1 MSDADVACYADRYSD
16 LGALEPRDH
25 YLTKGREEGRQA
37 NCAANLTDY
46 AAQRYLDRH
55 PDLQHAL
62 GRHGRGARAA
72 ARQHYI
78 DYGFSERRNVTAND
92 WDTTWL
98 CGTTAGSRESSCK
111 CKGTVYYG
119 FEEAPDS
126 GADLDTFEKFRQ
138 WKSYT
143 KVHHGD
149 EWTNCNHLEFG
160 LGSEPSRGTPKQ
172 CWCEP
177 EPREVP
183 SFCAEDGGDC
193 LCNGAVFYMQ
203 RAAPGSQKRLDFFE
217 AMKGEY
223 TVNQANNTG
232 SVKCSR
238 ENFEDIVPNPGE
250 PNVCH
255 CDEHHKQLTTDLEW
269 FVKEYWR
276 GRRAELEATEA
287 KLRAEA
293 QAQAARERAAEEAAK
308 EIVRLQEEAAAKA
321 AAQKKADE
329 EKAAAK
335 AKAEEEAKVALA
347 AAKKK
352 AEEEAAEAQKK
363 AEEAAKKKVEADAA
377 KAKAEEEAAAAA
389 KEVEEAAR
397 KAAEEKA
404 QKDREE
410 ATKAAISA
418 ALAQQQ
424 ANHDAELAKLKAKE
438 EEERIER
445 EQAAKV
451 L

>member
-1 MSDADVACYADRYSD
+1 MSDADVQCYADRYSD
-16 LGALEPRDH
+16 LGGEDARAH
-25 YLTKGREEGRQA
+25 FMSKGRDEGRQA
-37 NCAANLTDY
+37 NCAPSLTEY
-46 AAQRYLDRH
+46 GAQRYLDRH
-55 PDLQHAL
+55 PDLQHAS

-72 ARQHYI
+72 ARQQYI
-78 DYGFSERRNVTAND
+78 DTGFHAKSDASVPD

-98 CGTTAGSRESSCK
+98 CGTTSGSRDSSCK

-119 FEEAPDS
+119 FEEAPDTGDS
-126 GADLDTFEKFRQ
+126 LETFEKFRQ
-138 WKSYT
+138 WKTYA
-143 KVHHGD
+143 KVHRGD
-149 EWTNCNHLEFG
+149 EWTNCNHIEFG
-160 LGSEPSRGTPKQ
+160 LSSEPDFRKPKQ

-177 EPREVP
+177 EPKEVP
-183 SFCAEDGGDC
+183 TFCAEDGKDC
-193 LCNGAVFYMQ
+193 LCNGAVFYMR
-203 RAAPGSQKRLDFFE
+203 RAEPGSSKRLGFFE
-217 AMKGEY
+217 AMDGDY

-255 CDEHHKQLTTDLEW
+255 CDEHHKQLTSDLEW

-276 GRRAELEATEA
+276 GRREELEATEA
-287 KLRAEA
+287 KLHAEA
-293 QAQAARERAAEEAAK
+293 TAQAARENAAEEAAK
-308 EIVRLQEEAAAKA
+308 EAARLKEEAVTKA

-329 EKAAAK
+329 DKAAAK
-335 AKAEEEAKVALA
+335 AKAEEAAKAALA

-352 AEEEAAEAQKK
+352 AQEEEAAAQKK
-363 AEEAAKKKVEADAA
+363 AEEAAKKKAAAVIA
-377 KAKAEEEAAAAA
+377 KAAAEAEAAAAA
-389 KEVEEAAR
+389 KIVEEEAR

-410 ATKAAISA
+410 ATKAVITA
-418 ALAQQQ
+418 ALAEAQ
-424 ANHDAELAKLKAKE
+424 AQHDEEIAKVKAKQ

-445 EQAAKV
+445 EEAAKI